1 MWRIENWAQFTSD
14 SFVQRFDNKNQT
26 QKTIQ
31 ITQKLPK
38 GILSINNK
46 L

>member
-1 MWRIENWAQFTSD
+1 MWTIENWAQFISD
-14 SFVQRFDNKNQT
+14 SFVQRFYSKNQT

-31 ITQKLPK
+31 ITQNLPK
-38 GILSINNK
+38 GILSFNNK